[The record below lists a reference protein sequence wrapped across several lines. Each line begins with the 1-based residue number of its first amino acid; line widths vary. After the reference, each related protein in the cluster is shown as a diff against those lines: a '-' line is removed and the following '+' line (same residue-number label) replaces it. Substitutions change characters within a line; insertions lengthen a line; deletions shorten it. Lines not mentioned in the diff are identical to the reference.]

1 MALSN
6 AQYDEI
12 MRGYQARQLRNKDIH
27 KERLLWAYEK
37 EPRLK
42 EIDDTIASLSV
53 KSARKLLDGDAHAL
67 EDLKKQLSQLRDKKT
82 QFLIQLG
89 VTPDYFEPV
98 YTCPDCKDT
107 GFINGNKCHCFKQEI
122 INVVYSQS
130 NIREILSRENFSNFS
145 YDYYS
150 DTDINPATGLSS
162 LETVKRAVKEC
173 QRFITDFDNKPKNLF
188 LYGDTGVG
196 KTFLSNCVAK
206 ELLEHGKSVI
216 YFTAFQL
223 FDILS
228 KGVFERDADAVKA
241 NRNIFDCDLL
251 IIDDLGT
258 EFANSFTTS
267 QLFLCV
273 NERILRQKSTIISTN
288 LNMNQMVDIYSERTL
303 SRISSNYS
311 IIKLFGDDIRIKKRR
326 TPCQTTKES

>member
-12 MRGYQARQLRNKDIH
+12 MRGYQSRQLHNRHLTQIRKDEVFAKIP
-27 KERLLWAYEK
+27 E
-37 EPRLK
+37 LK
-42 EIDDTIASLSV
+42 MMNESIASLSV
-53 KSARKLLDGDAHAL
+53 EAAKKKLTDDNAGYHQ
-67 EDLKKQLSQLRDKKT
+67 LKDKIEELKT
-82 QFLIQLG
+82 QKAALITRAG
-89 VTPDYFEPV
+89 FSADYFEPI
-98 YTCPDCKDT
+98 YTCKTCKDT
-107 GFINGNKCHCFKQEI
+107 GYVNGEKCSCFKQAV

-130 NIREILSRENFSNFS
+130 NIKDILSRENFSTFS

-150 DTDINPATGLSS
+150 DEEINPTTGLSS
-162 LETVKRAVKEC
+162 LDTAERAVAEC
-173 QRFITDFDNKPKNLF
+173 KRFIDDFDNKPKNLF
-188 LYGDTGVG
+188 FYGDTGVG

-206 ELLEHGKSVI
+206 ELLEKGYSVI

-228 KGVFERDADAVKA
+228 KGVFSKDADAIA
-241 NRNIFDCDLL
+241 AHQNIFDCDLL

-258 EFANSFTTS
+258 EFSNSFTSS

-288 LNMNQMVDIYSERTL
+288 LNMNNMVELYSERTL

-311 IIKLFGDDIRIKKRR
+311 IIKLFGDDIRIKKRQMR
-326 TPCQTTKES
+326 

>member
-1 MALSN
+1 MPLSN

-12 MRGYQARQLRNKDIH
+12 MREYGERQIRNRHISAQRMKV
-27 KERLLWAYEK
+27 AYDK

-42 EIDDTIASLSV
+42 DIDDNISSTSIKQAHKLLSGD
-53 KSARKLLDGDAHAL
+53 KSAISELKEQIKSLQQHRQILLN
-67 EDLKKQLSQLRDKKT
+67 
-82 QFLIQLG
+82 QLG
-89 VTPDYFEPV
+89 YPDDYFQPV
-98 YTCPDCKDT
+98 YTCRDCKDT
-107 GFINGNKCHCFKQEI
+107 GYINGQKCHCFKQAI
-122 INVVYSQS
+122 INTVYAQS
-130 NIREILSRENFSNFS
+130 NIRNILSRENFSVLS

-150 DTDINPATGLSS
+150 DQITNPSTGLTARQTF
-162 LETVKRAVKEC
+162 ENAVAIC
-173 QRFITDFDNKPKNLF
+173 HRFIDDFDNKPKNIF

-196 KTFLSNCVAK
+196 KTFLTNCVAK
-206 ELLEHGKSVI
+206 ELLDKGKSVI

-228 KGVFERDADAVKA
+228 KGIFEKDADAIVA
-241 NRNIFDCDLL
+241 HQNIFDCDLL
-251 IIDDLGT
+251 IFDDLGT
-258 EFANSFTTS
+258 ELANSFTTS

-311 IIKLFGDDIRIKKRR
+311 VIKLFGDDIRIKKR
-326 TPCQTTKES
+326 QMN

>member
-12 MRGYQARQLRNKDIH
+12 MRGYQSRQLQNRHLTAKRMEEMSKQIP
-27 KERLLWAYEK
+27 E
-37 EPRLK
+37 LK
-42 EIDDTIASLSV
+42 NINDSIASLSV
-53 KSARKLLDGDAHAL
+53 EAARKKLNDDTIGYNL
-67 EDLKKQLSQLRDKKT
+67 LKKELEELKKEKAS
-82 QFLIQLG
+82 LISNAG
-89 VTPDYFEPV
+89 FPEDYLQPV
-98 YTCPDCKDT
+98 YTCENCKDT
-107 GFINGNKCHCFKQEI
+107 GYVNGQKCSCFKQEI

-130 NIREILSRENFSNFS
+130 NIKAILGRENFSTFS

-150 DTDINPATGLSS
+150 DEEINPTTGLSA
-162 LETVKRAVKEC
+162 LDTAHRAVEEC
-173 QRFITDFDNKPKNLF
+173 QRFINDFDNKPKNLF
-188 LYGDTGVG
+188 FYGDTGVG

-206 ELLEHGKSVI
+206 ELLEQGYSVI

-228 KGVFERDADAVKA
+228 KGVFTKDADAIA
-241 NRNIFDCDLL
+241 AHQNIFDCDLL

-258 EFANSFTTS
+258 ELSNSFTSS

-288 LNMNQMVDIYSERTL
+288 LSMNHMVDLYSERTL

-311 IIKLFGDDIRIKKRR
+311 IIKLFGDDIRIKKR
-326 TPCQTTKES
+326 QMH

>member
-12 MRGYQARQLRNKDIH
+12 MRGYQNRQLHNRHLTQSRI
-27 KERLLWAYEK
+27 EK
-37 EPRLK
+37 AFSAIPELK
-42 EIDDTIASLSV
+42 TINENIASLSV
-53 KSARKLLDGDAHAL
+53 EAARKKLDDDTLSYNLLKKKI
-67 EDLKKQLSQLRDKKT
+67 EDLKNEKAA
-82 QFLIQLG
+82 LITRAG
-89 VTPDYFEPV
+89 FSADYFDPI
-98 YTCPDCKDT
+98 YTCKTCKDT
-107 GFINGNKCHCFKQEI
+107 GYVNGEKCSCFKQAV

-130 NIREILSRENFSNFS
+130 NIKDILNRENFSTFS

-150 DTDINPATGLSS
+150 DEEINPTTGLSA
-162 LETVKRAVKEC
+162 LDTAERAVAEC
-173 QRFITDFDNKPKNLF
+173 KRFIDDFDNKPKNLF
-188 LYGDTGVG
+188 FYGDTGVG

-206 ELLEHGKSVI
+206 ELLEKGYSVI

-228 KGVFERDADAVKA
+228 KGVFSKDADAIA
-241 NRNIFDCDLL
+241 AHQNIFDCDLL

-258 EFANSFTTS
+258 EFSNSFTSS

-288 LNMNQMVDIYSERTL
+288 LNMNNMIELYSERTL

-311 IIKLFGDDIRIKKRR
+311 IIKLFGDDIRIKKR
-326 TPCQTTKES
+326 QMH

>member
-1 MALSN
+1 MAISN
-6 AQYDEI
+6 AQYNEI
-12 MRGYQARQLRNKDIH
+12 MRGYQATQLRNKDITQ
-27 KERLLWAYEK
+27 ERQLWGYEK

-42 EIDDTIASLSV
+42 EIDDTISSLSV
-53 KSARKLLDGDAHAL
+53 EAARKMLDGDTGAFSEL
-67 EDLKKQLSQLRDKKT
+67 KQKLSDLRMEKAT
-82 QFLIQLG
+82 LIQSLG
-89 VTPDYFEPV
+89 VDADYFQPV
-98 YTCPDCKDT
+98 YTCTDCKDT
-107 GFINGNKCHCFKQEI
+107 GFIDGQKCHCFKQEI

-130 NIREILSRENFSNFS
+130 NIREILSRENFSCFT
-145 YDYYS
+145 YDYYDS
-150 DTDINPATGLSS
+150 KDINPTTGLSA
-162 LETVKRAVKEC
+162 LETAKRAVKEC
-173 QRFITDFDNKPKNLF
+173 QHFIKDFDNKPKNLF
-188 LYGDTGVG
+188 FYGDTGVG

-228 KGVFERDADAVKA
+228 KGVFERDADAIA
-241 NRNIFDCDLL
+241 AHQNIFDCDLL

-288 LNMNQMVDIYSERTL
+288 LDLDQIVDIYSERTL
-303 SRISSNYS
+303 SRIISNYS

-326 TPCQTTKES
+326 TPHAK